1 MPIHTAHGTLLV
13 NGSLMENTAFP
24 GQVHAH
30 LRASQYDE
38 SQMKE
43 DDPDRRE
50 QRGALL
56 YDC

>member
-1 MPIHTAHGTLLV
+1 MPIHTAHGHPL
-13 NGSLMENTAFP
+13 GEWIADGKHRPFRASACP
-24 GQVHAH
+24 

-43 DDPDRRE
+43 ADPDRRE